1 MKKHLLGYVLLL
13 GLLLSRPLRAFI
25 SPDPEGHVA
34 SMDLY
39 SYCNGDPVNQ
49 YDPDGRFGKA
59 SYGGLASGADGLLF
73 TASHPIVAF
82 NNLSAGLGSLS
93 SGLQGIYSDAQ
104 SGNLSGY
111 APVFQQGLREGLA
124 TLSNPSAFGRMWGQT
139 AFGVLTAEAGGV
151 AMNSAKAVVAGASQ
165 GSGVMAGVGRISAE
179 GGTRTVSRWMAQAE
193 YDAMVDTGRV
203 LPDASGGKYILNET
217 AVSARPGAVR
227 PGSVHAQFEI
237 PVGSRSAI
245 TDSLK
250 GWEWLYTDKTVR
262 GRLDA
267 TRRNPASAN
276 LPTITNP
283 RIIGGN

>member
-1 MKKHLLGYVLLL
+1 M
-13 GLLLSRPLRAFI
+13 
-25 SPDPEGHVA
+25 A

-165 GSGVMAGVGRISAE
+165 G
-179 GGTRTVSRWMAQAE
+179 
-193 YDAMVDTGRV
+193 
-203 LPDASGGKYILNET
+203 
-217 AVSARPGAVR
+217 
-227 PGSVHAQFEI
+227 
-237 PVGSRSAI
+237 
-245 TDSLK
+245 
-250 GWEWLYTDKTVR
+250 
-262 GRLDA
+262 
-267 TRRNPASAN
+267 
-276 LPTITNP
+276 
-283 RIIGGN
+283 